1 MSPCAPQ
8 PKPNLLSLQK
18 HIKRDWVR
26 VYYASGIAWTLNQ
39 DIFHPVT
46 SQDRAQF
53 FTVNIQDGTERKLSL
68 LHFLDFSFQSYN
80 LCAIK
85 PWLLYTSIVAMRLDI
100 LKLIFMSDGRSG
112 SSKQVKLAKQRLV
125 GQFCQWEQLLTKI
138 GDEIFAWAGE
148 HFTIS
153 WRTESECGHMWT
165 WKFLNPQRKLADSK
179 ISWHEILLSRTREP
193 NRAKRAFIS
202 LPHTALTTCLRT

>member
-1 MSPCAPQ
+1 MSPHAPQ

-39 DIFHPVT
+39 DIFYPVT

-68 LHFLDFSFQSYN
+68 LHFLDFSFKSYN

-85 PWLLYTSIVAMRLDI
+85 PWSLYTSIVAMRH
-100 LKLIFMSDGRSG
+100 FEAYFHVGRT
-112 SSKQVKLAKQRLV
+112 K
-125 GQFCQWEQLLTKI
+125 WEQ
-138 GDEIFAWAGE
+138 
-148 HFTIS
+148 
-153 WRTESECGHMWT
+153 
-165 WKFLNPQRKLADSK
+165 
-179 ISWHEILLSRTREP
+179 
-193 NRAKRAFIS
+193 
-202 LPHTALTTCLRT
+202 